1 MLIKNNKI
9 IHCFHY
15 GKYNSID
22 FSILEILKQT
32 KFIIKDQLTFLDLA
46 PIFFLDTISFE
57 EVPSFVSKHVAKS

>member
-22 FSILEILKQT
+22 FSILETLKQT

-46 PIFFLDTISFE
+46 PIFFFRYNSF
-57 EVPSFVSKHVAKS
+57 